1 MARNRVIYQSEAVYA
16 TQGVYSGT
24 VGNVSPYGGTSQPL
38 QRPNTA
44 VPTGILPL
52 NRVQSANYSF
62 SISRQDVNQF
72 GELAAIDRIITE
84 TPTVSFDTSYILA
97 NFCNEKMLGFEVT
110 PSGGSESLM
119 VSCISGVID
128 SSTPAYQ
135 KDYFILT
142 SKEGAD
148 AVDLRNSGKY
158 ESIIGVGN
166 AFVSNYSSEA
176 SVGGLPTVSL
186 SIEGMNM
193 NFVNLP
199 YSGYTTNTS
208 VTDGGDAGGWG
219 VGTVDGDADTLVA
232 ITGANPAINPTD
244 GTAVGDNSSTANAIN
259 SAAFVS
265 LPVSTGNG
273 GPAAAGQIS
282 ALRPGDI
289 TLTLLKKTSD
299 AITEALMNTSTTNA
313 DIQGADIADAH
324 IQSYT
329 LGFDLSRSPIQRL
342 GTKFAFARP
351 IDFPITAT
359 LSIDAVLADLTTG
372 TIADII
378 NCDEEYDAVIK
389 MKDPDCNVA
398 AADKKVVLA
407 YLARGLKI
415 DSESFTSSIGDN
427 KSVTLDFS
435 TQVGGPEQKG
445 VGIFMSG
452 YCEL

>member
-16 TQGVYSGT
+16 TQGVYSGAG
-24 VGNVSPYGGTSQPL
+24 VASANQPL
-38 QRPNTA
+38 QRLNAA

-62 SISRQDVNQF
+62 SISRTDVNQF
-72 GELAAIDRIITE
+72 GELAAIDRIITD

-97 NFCNEKMLGFEVT
+97 NFCNEKMLGFSVT
-110 PSGGSESLM
+110 PSGASATTM
-119 VSCISGVID
+119 VSCISGIID

-142 SKEGAD
+142 SKEGSD
-148 AVDLRNSGKY
+148 AVGLRNSGKY
-158 ESIIGVGN
+158 ESLIGVGN
-166 AFVSNYSSEA
+166 AFISSYSSEA
-176 SVGGLPTVSL
+176 AVGGLPSVSL
-186 SIEGMNM
+186 GVEGMNM

-199 YSGYTTNTS
+199 YSGSTTNDTALHAS
-208 VTDGGDAGGWG
+208 AGWG
-219 VGTVDGDADTLVA
+219 QGVVDGAQALVA
-232 ITGANPAINPTD
+232 ITGSNPAIDPTA
-244 GTAVGDNSSTANAIN
+244 GTAVGATNNIQ
-259 SAAFVS
+259 SAAYVS

-273 GPAAAGQIS
+273 GPAAAGRIS

-289 TLTLLKKTSD
+289 TLTLRKKTAGD
-299 AITEALMNTSTTNA
+299 NAITDALMNQSVTNA

-329 LGFDLSRSPIQRL
+329 LSFDLSRSPIQRL

-351 IDFPITAT
+351 IDFPITAS

-372 TIADII
+372 SISDII
-378 NCDEEYDAVIK
+378 NCDDEYDAIIK
-389 MKDPDCNVA
+389 MKDPDCNVVGN
-398 AADKKVVLA
+398 KNNVLA

-427 KSVTLDFS
+427 KSVSLDFS
-435 TQVGGPEQKG
+435 TQIGGPEQKG

-452 YCEL
+452 YSTL

>member
-24 VGNVSPYGGTSQPL
+24 AGNVSPYGGTSQPL

-110 PSGGSESLM
+110 PSGANANTM
-119 VSCISGVID
+119 VSCISGLID

-142 SKEGAD
+142 SKEGSD

-158 ESIIGVGN
+158 ESLIGVGN
-166 AFVSNYSSEA
+166 AFISNYSSEA

-186 SIEGMNM
+186 SVEGMNM

-199 YSGYTTNTS
+199 YSGYTTHA
-208 VTDGGDAGGWG
+208 VGDGGDAGGWG
-219 VGTVDGDADTLVA
+219 IGTVDGDADTLVA

-265 LPVSTGNG
+265 LPVPTGNG
-273 GPAAAGQIS
+273 GPNSFGQIS

-289 TLTLLKKTSD
+289 TLTLRKKTSD
-299 AITEALMNTSTTNA
+299 SITDTLMNQSVTNA

-329 LGFDLSRSPIQRL
+329 IGFDLSRSPIQRL

-351 IDFPITAT
+351 VDFPITAT

-372 TIADII
+372 SISDII
-378 NCDEEYDAVIK
+378 NCDDEYDAIIK
-389 MKDPDCNVA
+389 MKDPNCHVA
-398 AADKKVVLA
+398 ATSKDIVLT

-452 YCEL
+452 YSAL

>member
-16 TQGVYSGT
+16 TQKVYSGSA
-24 VGNVSPYGGTSQPL
+24 VVDANQPL
-38 QRPNTA
+38 QRAGAA
-44 VPTGILPL
+44 VPVGILPL

-72 GELAAIDRIITE
+72 GELAAIDRIITD

-110 PSGGSESLM
+110 PSGANANTM
-119 VSCISGVID
+119 VSCISGIID

-158 ESIIGVGN
+158 ESLIGVGN

-199 YSGYTTNTS
+199 YSGYTTNGS
-208 VTDGGDAGGWG
+208 VTDGGAAGGWG
-219 VGTVDGDADTLVA
+219 EGTAMVNGVSTNTLVA

-244 GTAVGDNSSTANAIN
+244 GTAVGVTNNIQ

-289 TLTLLKKTSD
+289 TLTLRKKAATD
-299 AITEALMNTSTTNA
+299 NAITDTLMNESVTNA

-329 LGFDLSRSPIQRL
+329 LGFDLGRSPIQRL

-351 IDFPITAT
+351 IDFPITAS

-378 NCDEEYDAVIK
+378 NCDSEYDAIVK
-389 MKDPDCNVA
+389 MKDPNCDVA
-398 AADKKVVLA
+398 AADKKVVVA

-435 TQVGGPEQKG
+435 TQIGGPEQKG

-452 YCEL
+452 YSTL

>member
-16 TQGVYSGT
+16 TQGVYSGAG
-24 VGNVSPYGGTSQPL
+24 VAAANQPL
-38 QRPNTA
+38 QRANAA

-72 GELAAIDRIITE
+72 GELAAIDRIITD

-110 PSGGSESLM
+110 PSGTSATTM
-119 VSCISGVID
+119 TSCISGIID
-128 SSTPAYQ
+128 STTPAYQ

-158 ESIIGVGN
+158 ESLIGVGN

-176 SVGGLPTVSL
+176 AVGGLPSVSL

-199 YSGYTTNTS
+199 YSGYTTNGS

-219 VGTVDGDADTLVA
+219 QGVVDGAQTLVA

-244 GTAVGDNSSTANAIN
+244 GTAVGVTNNIQ

-273 GPAAAGQIS
+273 GPNSFGQIS

-289 TLTLLKKTSD
+289 TLTLRKKTSD
-299 AITEALMNTSTTNA
+299 AITDALMHAGGDVTDVN
-313 DIQGADIADAH
+313 IQGADIADAH

-329 LGFDLSRSPIQRL
+329 LGFDLGRSPIQRL

-351 IDFPITAT
+351 IDFPITAS

-372 TIADII
+372 TISDII
-378 NCDEEYDAVIK
+378 NCDDEYDAIIK
-389 MKDPDCNVA
+389 MKDPNCQVEASN
-398 AADKKVVLA
+398 KEIVLA

-435 TQVGGPEQKG
+435 TQIGGPEQKG

-452 YCEL
+452 YSAL

>member
-16 TQGVYSGT
+16 TQGVYSGAG
-24 VGNVSPYGGTSQPL
+24 VAAANQPL
-38 QRPNTA
+38 QRANAA

-72 GELAAIDRIITE
+72 GELASIDRIITD

-110 PSGGSESLM
+110 PSGASATTM
-119 VSCISGVID
+119 TSCISGIID
-128 SSTPAYQ
+128 SSSPAYQ

-142 SKEGAD
+142 SKEGSD

-158 ESIIGVGN
+158 ESLIGIGN
-166 AFVSNYSSEA
+166 AFVSSYSSEA
-176 SVGGLPTVSL
+176 AVGGLPSVSL

-199 YSGYTTNTS
+199 YSGYTTN
-208 VTDGGDAGGWG
+208 DAALEASAGWG
-219 VGTVDGDADTLVA
+219 QGVVDGAQTLVA
-232 ITGANPAINPTD
+232 VTGANPAINPTD
-244 GTAVGDNSSTANAIN
+244 GTAVGLTTNIQSS
-259 SAAFVS
+259 AFVS

-289 TLTLLKKTSD
+289 TLTLRKKVAGNN
-299 AITEALMNTSTTNA
+299 AITTELMNESVTNA

-329 LGFDLSRSPIQRL
+329 LSFDLSRSPIQRL

-351 IDFPITAT
+351 IDFPITAS

-378 NCDEEYDAVIK
+378 NCDDEYDAIIK

-398 AADKKVVLA
+398 AGTKNNVLA

-427 KSVTLDFS
+427 KSVSLDFS
-435 TQVGGPEQKG
+435 TQIGGPEQKG

>member
-16 TQGVYSGT
+16 TQGVYSGAG
-24 VGNVSPYGGTSQPL
+24 VPAANQPL
-38 QRPNTA
+38 QRANAA

-72 GELAAIDRIITE
+72 GELAAIDRIITD

-110 PSGGSESLM
+110 PSGASATTM
-119 VSCISGVID
+119 TSCISGVID

-142 SKEGAD
+142 SKEGSD

-158 ESIIGVGN
+158 ESLIGVGN
-166 AFVSNYSSEA
+166 AFVSSYSSEA
-176 SVGGLPTVSL
+176 AVGGLPSVSL

-199 YSGYTTNTS
+199 YSGYTTNA
-208 VTDGGDAGGWG
+208 VGDGGAAGGWG
-219 VGTVDGDADTLVA
+219 VGTVDGNADTLVA
-232 ITGANPAINPTD
+232 VTGANPAINPTD
-244 GTAVGDNSSTANAIN
+244 GTAVGLTTNIQSS
-259 SAAFVS
+259 AFVS

-289 TLTLLKKTSD
+289 TLTLLKKTAGD
-299 AITEALMNTSTTNA
+299 NAITDLLMNESVTDA

-329 LGFDLSRSPIQRL
+329 LSFDLSRSPIQRL

-351 IDFPITAT
+351 IDFPITAS
-359 LSIDAVLADLTTG
+359 LSIDAILADLTTG

-378 NCDEEYDAVIK
+378 NCDTEYDAIVK

-398 AADKKVVLA
+398 AADKHIVVA

-427 KSVTLDFS
+427 KSVSLDFS
-435 TQVGGPEQKG
+435 TQIGGPEQKG

>member
-1 MARNRVIYQSEAVYA
+1 MARNRVIYQSEAVYV
-16 TQGVYSGT
+16 TQALYSGSA
-24 VGNVSPYGGTSQPL
+24 VLDGNQPL
-38 QRPNTA
+38 QRDDTA
-44 VPTGILPL
+44 VPVGILPL

-62 SISRQDVNQF
+62 SIARTDVNQF
-72 GELAAIDRIITE
+72 GELAAIDRIITD

-110 PSGGSESLM
+110 PVGSSATTM
-119 VSCISGVID
+119 VSCISGIID
-128 SSTPAYQ
+128 SSTTAYQ
-135 KDYFILT
+135 KDFFILT

-158 ESIIGVGN
+158 ESLIGVGN

-176 SVGGLPTVSL
+176 AVGGLPTVSL
-186 SIEGMNM
+186 TIEGMNM

-199 YSGYTTNTS
+199 YSGYTTNAS

-219 VGTVDGDADTLVA
+219 AGTVDGAETLVA

-244 GTAVGDNSSTANAIN
+244 GTAVGVTNNIQ
-259 SAAFVS
+259 SAAFVA
-265 LPVSTGNG
+265 LPVATGNG
-273 GPAAAGQIS
+273 GPTATGRIS

-289 TLTLLKKTSD
+289 TLTLRKKTSD
-299 AITEALMNTSTTNA
+299 AITDALMYAGGDVTNV

-329 LGFDLSRSPIQRL
+329 IAFDLSRSPIQRL
-342 GTKFAFARP
+342 GTRFAFARP
-351 IDFPITAT
+351 IDFPVTAT

-372 TIADII
+372 TISDII
-378 NCDEEYDAVIK
+378 NCDDEYDAIIK
-389 MKDPDCNVA
+389 MKDPEVCSIA
-398 AADKKVVLA
+398 AADKQIVLA

-435 TQVGGPEQKG
+435 TQIGGPEQKG

-452 YCEL
+452 YSAL

>member
-16 TQGVYSGT
+16 TQGVYSGAG
-24 VGNVSPYGGTSQPL
+24 VAAANQPL
-38 QRPNTA
+38 QRANAA

-72 GELAAIDRIITE
+72 GELASIDRIITD

-110 PSGGSESLM
+110 PSGASATTM
-119 VSCISGVID
+119 TSCISGIID
-128 SSTPAYQ
+128 SSSPAYQ

-142 SKEGAD
+142 SKEGSD

-158 ESIIGVGN
+158 ESLIGIGN
-166 AFVSNYSSEA
+166 AFVSSYSSEA
-176 SVGGLPTVSL
+176 AVGGLPSVSL

-199 YSGYTTNTS
+199 YSGYTTNDTALEAS
-208 VTDGGDAGGWG
+208 AGWG
-219 VGTVDGDADTLVA
+219 QGVVDGAQTLVA
-232 ITGANPAINPTD
+232 VTGANPAINPTD
-244 GTAVGDNSSTANAIN
+244 GTAVGLTTNIQSS
-259 SAAFVS
+259 AFVS

-289 TLTLLKKTSD
+289 TLTLRKKVAGNN
-299 AITEALMNTSTTNA
+299 AITTELMNESVTNA

-329 LGFDLSRSPIQRL
+329 LSFDLSRSPIQRL

-351 IDFPITAT
+351 IDFPITAS

-378 NCDEEYDAVIK
+378 NCDDEYDAIIK

-398 AADKKVVLA
+398 AGTKNNVLA

-427 KSVTLDFS
+427 KSVSLDFS
-435 TQVGGPEQKG
+435 TQIGGPEQKG